1 MKKIIFLL
9 LLVSIVSCEKEP
21 SQIEKCIAVN
31 SNKVYEDI
39 LAQERMNANKV
50 FENSPVVIK
59 SDLLIQFW
67 EDWKPIGEEM
77 KLAKEDFE
85 RMLDEGI
92 ITSSVFNKELSLI
105 SVLLFY
111 PELDVVEMIEES
123 VEGFSKNDLF
133 FSEIPTLNELINN
146 LKVYTLQIKLYEEF
160 EIKTGESLEI
170 PIKDYMTKL
179 VLYNNE
185 YYSESNGSIKNL
197 TESNARKKADL
208 KAIEV
213 CNSQGIY

>member
-1 MKKIIFLL
+1 MKKLLALL
-9 LLVSIVSCEKEP
+9 LLFGIVGCEKEP
-21 SQIEKCIAVN
+21 SQIEKCTAVN

-39 LAQERMNANKV
+39 LAQERINANKV

-77 KLAKEDFE
+77 KLAIEDFE

-92 ITSSVFNKELSLI
+92 ITSSYFNKELSLI
-105 SVLLFY
+105 SVLFFY
-111 PELDVVEMIEES
+111 PELDSIELIEES
-123 VEGFSKNDLF
+123 VEGFSRNDLF
-133 FSEIPTLNELINN
+133 FSEIPTLKELINN

>member
-1 MKKIIFLL
+1 MKKLLALL
-9 LLVSIVSCEKEP
+9 LLYGIGGCEKEP
-21 SQIEKCIAVN
+21 SQIEKCIDVN

-39 LAQERMNANKV
+39 LAQERINANKV

-77 KLAKEDFE
+77 KLAIEDFE

-92 ITSSVFNKELSLI
+92 ITSSYFNKELSLI
-105 SVLLFY
+105 SVLFFY
-111 PELDVVEMIEES
+111 PELDVIELIEES
-123 VEGFSKNDLF
+123 VEGFSRNDLF
-133 FSEIPTLNELINN
+133 FSEIPTLKELINN

-185 YYSESNGSIKNL
+185 YYSKSNGSIKNL

>member
-1 MKKIIFLL
+1 MKKLLALL
-9 LLVSIVSCEKEP
+9 LLFGIVGCEKEP

-39 LAQERMNANKV
+39 LAQERINANKV

-77 KLAKEDFE
+77 KLAIEDFE

-92 ITSSVFNKELSLI
+92 ITSSYFNKELSLI
-105 SVLLFY
+105 SVLFFY
-111 PELDVVEMIEES
+111 PELDVIELIEES
-123 VEGFSKNDLF
+123 VEGFSRNDLF
-133 FSEIPTLNELINN
+133 FSEIPTLKELINN

-185 YYSESNGSIKNL
+185 YYSKSNGSIKNL

>member
-1 MKKIIFLL
+1 MKKLLALL
-9 LLVSIVSCEKEP
+9 LLFGIVSCEKEP
-21 SQIEKCIAVN
+21 SQMEKCVTVN

-39 LAQERMNANKV
+39 RAQERINANKV
-50 FENSPVVIK
+50 FENSPVIIK

-67 EDWKPIGEEM
+67 EDWKPIGEELN
-77 KLAKEDFE
+77 LAKEDFE
-85 RMLDEGI
+85 RILNEGL
-92 ITSSVFNKELSLI
+92 ITSSIFNKELSLI
-105 SVLLFY
+105 SVLFFSD
-111 PELDVVEMIEES
+111 ELDVIELIEES

-146 LKVYTLQIKLYEEF
+146 LKVYSLQIKLYEEF

-185 YYSESNGSIKNL
+185 YYSEANGSIKNL
-197 TESNARKKADL
+197 TESNAREKADL
-208 KAIEV
+208 KAIEI

>member
-1 MKKIIFLL
+1 MKQIIFLL

-31 SNKVYEDI
+31 SNKVYEDT

-85 RMLDEGI
+85 RMLDEGT
-92 ITSSVFNKELSLI
+92 ITSNIFNKELSLI
-105 SVLLFY
+105 SVLFFY
-111 PELDVVEMIEES
+111 PELDVIEFIEES

>member
-1 MKKIIFLL
+1 M
-9 LLVSIVSCEKEP
+9 
-21 SQIEKCIAVN
+21 
-31 SNKVYEDI
+31 
-39 LAQERMNANKV
+39 
-50 FENSPVVIK
+50 
-59 SDLLIQFW
+59 
-67 EDWKPIGEEM
+67 
-77 KLAKEDFE
+77 
-85 RMLDEGI
+85 
-92 ITSSVFNKELSLI
+92 
-105 SVLLFY
+105 
-111 PELDVVEMIEES
+111 
-123 VEGFSKNDLF
+123 
-133 FSEIPTLNELINN
+133 NELINN

>member
-1 MKKIIFLL
+1 MKKLLALL
-9 LLVSIVSCEKEP
+9 LLFGIVGCEKEP

-31 SNKVYEDI
+31 SNKVYEDT

-85 RMLDEGI
+85 RMLDEGT
-92 ITSSVFNKELSLI
+92 ITSNIFNKELSLI
-105 SVLLFY
+105 SVLFFY
-111 PELDVVEMIEES
+111 PELDVIEFIEES

>member
-1 MKKIIFLL
+1 MKKLLALL
-9 LLVSIVSCEKEP
+9 LLFGIVSCEKEP

-31 SNKVYEDI
+31 SNKVYEDT

-85 RMLDEGI
+85 RMLDEGT
-92 ITSSVFNKELSLI
+92 ITSNIFNKELSLI
-105 SVLLFY
+105 SVLFFY
-111 PELDVVEMIEES
+111 PELDVIEFIEES

>member
-9 LLVSIVSCEKEP
+9 LLVSIVSCEKET

-85 RMLDEGI
+85 RMLDEGT
-92 ITSSVFNKELSLI
+92 ITSNVFNKELSLI